1 MQPQSRTPLAP
12 FTGNK
17 SPRILVADQDPVSQ
31 QTLKSQLEKWR
42 CKVET
47 ASSGAQTRAVARKF
61 NPDLI
66 LLDVVMPDQSG
77 FAVCEA
83 LQADPATKHIR
94 VIFISA
100 LSNTPAKVMGFETGG
115 HDYLTKPFNSGELAA
130 RVGAHLR
137 EKYIEDELRE
147 KQAKLAALMDP
158 SASSHAKRA

>member
-1 MQPQSRTPLAP
+1 MQSQPRTPLTP
-12 FTGNK
+12 FIGTK
-17 SPRILVADQDPVSQ
+17 SPRILVADQDPVGQ

-42 CKVET
+42 CRVEV
-47 ASSGAQTRAVARKF
+47 ASSGAQARAVARKF

-100 LSNTPAKVMGFETGG
+100 LSGTPAKVMGFETGG
-115 HDYLTKPFNSGELAA
+115 HDYLTKPFNPGELAA

-137 EKYIEDELRE
+137 EKYVEDELRE
-147 KQAKLAALMDP
+147 KQTKLAALMDP
-158 SASSHAKRA
+158 SSQKPRPT